1 MPPSHLTGRR
11 PPANRRRVT
20 TALHRLAATIVARRG
35 ADPSSSYTAS
45 LLAKGSGKA
54 AEKFGEEAVELVV
67 AAVSRDDAGVTA
79 EAADV
84 LYHLLVLLAARDVSL
99 DAVLAELE
107 RREGTSGHHE
117 KAARA

>member
-20 TALHRLAATIVARRG
+20 TALHRLAATIAARRG
-35 ADPSSSYTAS
+35 ADPASSYTAA
-45 LLAKGSGKA
+45 LLAKGPLKV

-67 AAVSRDDAGVTA
+67 AAVAQEAAAVTA

-84 LYHLLVLLAARDVSL
+84 LYHLVVLLAARDVPL
-99 DAVLAELE
+99 DDVLAELE